1 VSKFIGN
8 KTKNIHFGRIWVIF
22 KGFGSFHGCVAVWAK
37 NSDGAIKSLAIVAP
51 KDGPSVPA
59 SPAILMAQK
68 IFASDWTTYGA
79 YPCLGF
85 LSINEIMAHL
95 EQFGIFLVEG
105 DEKGWQTT

>member
-1 VSKFIGN
+1 
-8 KTKNIHFGRIWVIF
+8 
-22 KGFGSFHGCVAVWAK
+22 
-37 NSDGAIKSLAIVAP
+37 
-51 KDGPSVPA
+51 
-59 SPAILMAQK
+59 MAQK
-68 IFASDWTTYGA
+68 IVASDWTTYGA